1 MRRALLLAG
10 LAVLAL
16 ALAALPFLSGNYAVR
31 LATIAFMYVVLAS
44 SWNIIGGLTGYP
56 SFATRRLLRAW
67 RLRKRDRASPRAHF
81 RSPGAPAR

>member
-1 MRRALLLAG
+1 MRRALLLGG

-44 SWNIIGGLTGYP
+44 SWNILGGLAGYP
-56 SFATRRLLRAW
+56 SFASAAFFGL
-67 RLRKRDRASPRAHF
+67 
-81 RSPGAPAR
+81 